1 VRKDLFVLVAIIA
14 VFLAIGVVMIAT
26 KSLPEEDAKNF
37 HTLSNNLTLN
47 SGVKIIKEPTPGD
60 NTLIYAINDVA
71 EEAYNVAQNDAQVKQ
86 IIDGTKGKVVT
97 IAAVQPTLLTGADGQ
112 LIHSSGGQVIIT
124 ANWQLIDGRFYS
136 DPASIS
142 SLQGKQGESH
152 QQIWSIMVDLDK
164 RKVIDIT
171 RESER
176 VLQEELRPNLVYAGM
191 NVFLPDAVKVSPGTT
206 LKWSNESNV
215 PHNVIGIYRSANG
228 SQVAV
233 DSGFIEHNRSWQY
246 SFNEQGVFEYR
257 CTIHSEEGMK
267 GTIIVSPDQQ

>member
-1 VRKDLFVLVAIIA
+1 VRKDLFVLVGIIA

-37 HTLSNNLTLN
+37 HTLSDNMTIK
-47 SGVKIIKEPTPGD
+47 SDVKIIKESTPGD
-60 NTLIYAINDVA
+60 DTFIYAINDVA
-71 EEAYNVAQNDAQVKQ
+71 EEAYNIAQGDAQVKQ
-86 IIDGTKGKVVT
+86 IMDSIKGKAVT

-112 LIHSSGGQVIIT
+112 LIHSSGGQVLIT
-124 ANWQLIDGRFYS
+124 ANSQSIDGKPYS
-136 DPASIS
+136 DPASFDSIQS
-142 SLQGKQGESH
+142 KQGESH
-152 QQIWSIMVDLDK
+152 QQIWSVMVDLDK

-171 RESER
+171 QEPER
-176 VLQEELRPNLVYAGM
+176 VLQETLRSNLVYTGM
-191 NVFLPDAVKVSPGTT
+191 NVFLPDAVKISPGTT

-215 PHNVIGIYRSANG
+215 PHNVIGIYKSDSG

-246 SFNEQGVFEYR
+246 SFNEKGVFEYR

-267 GTIIVSPDQQ
+267 GTIVVSGE